1 MTVRILHLVD
11 LPERS
16 RTTESALRASMSLVY
31 DPVKTAGEYIEAL
44 ERRVYDLVLASASCS
59 SYDGMEAFSYLRQHY
74 PEIPFVFLTT
84 PKEKA
89 ALLDIPRMDAWD
101 VVSTSELKRLPL
113 SVAHAIDAATCSGEL
128 AKAKSLLLRSE
139 RSITIGRLLGS
150 IAHEINNPL
159 EAIANLLYLAQKSS
173 DSGGESL
180 SKWLRMAEQELQRVG
195 EITKQTL
202 AFHRDSQNAQDVRVT
217 EALDSVLVL
226 YRSKLERRKI
236 EVVRQYRSAGVLR
249 GFFGELRQVFANFIA
264 NAIDAMP
271 NGGQLILRVREQT
284 GPNPKLFITFA
295 DTGSGMSRE
304 GSRRMGELF
313 YTTKGE
319 SGTGLGM
326 WVSQQILR
334 KYGGSLRAFSS
345 TRTGR
350 SGTIFRLRFS
360 ISPESVKTASDS
372 SFQAEVLQSQASEDE
387 RREDEPGTGGE
398 LAKSA

>member
-16 RTTESALRASMSLVY
+16 RTAESVLKANMSLVY

-44 ERRVYDLVLASASCS
+44 ESRAYDLVLASASCS

-74 PEIPFVFLTT
+74 PEIPFVFLTS
-84 PKEKA
+84 PEEKD
-89 ALLDIPRMDAWD
+89 ALLDIPTVDAWD
-101 VVSTSELKRLPL
+101 VVSTSELKRLPI
-113 SVAHAIDAATCSGEL
+113 SVAHAVDAAACSSEL
-128 AKAKSLLLRSE
+128 AKAKSLLLRNE

-159 EAIANLLYLAQKSS
+159 EAIANLLYLAQKSPH
-173 DSGGESL
+173 SGGESL
-180 SKWLRMAEQELQRVG
+180 SKWLQMAEQELQRVG

-202 AFHRDSQNAQDVRVT
+202 AFHRDSQNAQHVRVT

-226 YRSKLERRKI
+226 YRSKLEQRKI
-236 EVVRQYRSAGVLR
+236 EVVRQYRSAGVLL
-249 GFFGELRQVFANFIA
+249 GFLGELRQVFANFIA

-271 NGGQLILRVREQT
+271 NGGQLVLRVRENT
-284 GPNPKLFITFA
+284 GPNPKLYITIA

-304 GSRRMGELF
+304 ASSRMGELF

-360 ISPESVKTASDS
+360 ISFEGVKTASDS
-372 SFQAEVLQSQASEDE
+372 SLQTAILQSQQSEDE
-387 RREDEPGTGGE
+387 RREDEPGTEGT

>member
-16 RTTESALRASMSLVY
+16 RIAEFALRADMSLVY
-31 DPVKTAGEYIEAL
+31 DPVTTAGEYKQAL
-44 ERRVYDLVLASASCS
+44 ERHSYDLVLASASSS
-59 SYDGMEAFSYLRQHY
+59 SYDGLEALSYLRKHY
-74 PEIPFVFLTT
+74 PELPFVFLTT
-84 PKEKA
+84 PEEKTV
-89 ALLDIPRMDAWD
+89 LLDVPGLDAWD
-101 VVSTSELKRLPL
+101 VVSTSELKRLSL
-113 SVAHAIDAATCSGEL
+113 SAAHAIDAAARSSEL
-128 AKAKSLLLRSE
+128 AKAKSLLLRNE

-173 DSGGESL
+173 DSSEESL
-180 SKWLRMAEQELQRVG
+180 SKWLQMAEQELQRVG

-226 YRSKLERRKI
+226 YRSKLEQQKI
-236 EVVRQYRSAGVLR
+236 EVVRQYRSVGVLI
-249 GFFGELRQVFANFIA
+249 GFLGELRQVFANFIA

-271 NGGQLILRVREQT
+271 NGGQLTLRVREHAGT
-284 GPNPKLFITFA
+284 NPKLYITIA
-295 DTGSGMSRE
+295 DTGIGMSRE
-304 GSRRMGELF
+304 ASRRIGELF

-334 KYGGSLRAFSS
+334 KYGGSLQAFSS
-345 TRTGR
+345 TRTGS

-360 ISPESVKTASDS
+360 ISRESGKTASGN
-372 SFQAEVLQSQASEDE
+372 SFQPAVLQTQKSKDE
-387 RREDEPGTGGE
+387 RREDEPGTEGK